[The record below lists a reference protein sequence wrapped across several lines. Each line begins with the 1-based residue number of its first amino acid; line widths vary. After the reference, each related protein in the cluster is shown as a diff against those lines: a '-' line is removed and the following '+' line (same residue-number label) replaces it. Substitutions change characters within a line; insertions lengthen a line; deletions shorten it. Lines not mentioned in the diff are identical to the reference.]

1 MEESKAESIVRYQ
14 RLGTPDEGNS
24 NSTRGAKV
32 RGVTNNK
39 DSSNFNDIEE
49 KQQQELHQNDDSGWF
64 TNQLGSV
71 HLLDST
77 PIKKVTQS

>member
-1 MEESKAESIVRYQ
+1 MHTSISGDLTRDILTINRSYNHRMEESKAESTVRYQ

-49 KQQQELHQNDDSGWF
+49 K
-64 TNQLGSV
+64 
-71 HLLDST
+71 
-77 PIKKVTQS
+77 